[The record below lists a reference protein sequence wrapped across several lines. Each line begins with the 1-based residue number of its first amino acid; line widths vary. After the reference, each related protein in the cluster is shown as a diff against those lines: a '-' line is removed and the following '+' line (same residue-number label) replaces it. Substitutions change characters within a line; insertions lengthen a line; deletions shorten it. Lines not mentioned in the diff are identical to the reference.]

1 MEKAYLVS
9 ESGNGLA
16 TSREV
21 IDNEDGTKTW
31 ILTFS
36 LATKGN
42 RTLKVYADG
51 EDTGV
56 AVNFKIDNVAT
67 GKAKLYSVSVPE
79 TAKVN
84 EPFTV
89 TFETNT
95 HTEYVR
101 LFNENGM
108 GLAPISCTY
117 EDVDGVRVWTYV
129 TSVGSV
135 GIREF
140 HAGVA
145 SADRV
150 FTQSRQTVSI
160 QVRR

>member
-1 MEKAYLVS
+1 M
-9 ESGNGLA
+9 
-16 TSREV
+16 
-21 IDNEDGTKTW
+21 
-31 ILTFS
+31 
-36 LATKGN
+36 
-42 RTLKVYADG
+42 KVYADG

-84 EPFTV
+84 EPLPSPSRRTRIQNMSVF
-89 TFETNT
+89 
-95 HTEYVR
+95 
-101 LFNENGM
+101 FNENGM